1 MAEPL
6 RTTCIGAFPKPDY
19 VPTPD
24 WFREGGTGLSDPT
37 QAYEAYLGSLPSDI
51 DQILD
56 RATQE
61 VVRDQV
67 EVGIDIPT
75 DGEVR
80 RENYIHYQC
89 RNFQGID
96 FQNLTR
102 KVLRNGA
109 WIANLPTIVGPIQAG
124 PPILARDFRIAQAA
138 TDRPVKIT
146 LPGPLTMTDSTVDAY
161 YGDDARL
168 GADLAAALNRE
179 VLALVDAGCTWIQV
193 DEPVFARRPDD
204 ALAFGF
210 ENLERIFH
218 GVPAH
223 VTRTVHMC
231 CGYPD
236 YLDQEDF
243 QKADADAYFRLA
255 PAIDDSSIQV
265 ISIEDAHRHNDLR
278 LLEHF
283 QHTTVIFGSVAIARS
298 RLEPVEEI
306 RARLRAA
313 LEHIDRERLIVGP
326 DCGLGYLG
334 RDLAL
339 AKLRNM
345 VTAASLV

>member
-1 MAEPL
+1 MPEPL
-6 RTTCIGAFPKPDY
+6 RTTCIGAFPKPEY

-37 QAYEAYLGSLPSDI
+37 RAYDAYLRNLPPDI

-56 RATQE
+56 RATVE

-67 EVGIDIPT
+67 NVGIDIPT

-89 RNFQGID
+89 RNFGGID
-96 FQNLTR
+96 FQNLSH

-109 WIANLPTIVGPIQAG
+109 WTANLPTIVGPIQPG
-124 PPILARDFRIAQAA
+124 PPILARDYRVAQSA

-146 LPGPLTMTDSTVDAY
+146 LPGPLTITDSTVDAY

-168 GADLAAALNRE
+168 GADLAAALNQE
-179 VLALVDAGCTWIQV
+179 VLALVEAGCTWIQV

-210 ENLERIFH
+210 ENLERVFH
-218 GVPAH
+218 GAPAH
-223 VTRTVHMC
+223 VIRTVHMC

-243 QKADADAYFRLA
+243 QKADAEAYFRLA

-278 LLEHF
+278 LLERF
-283 QHTTVIFGSVAIARS
+283 RRTTVIFGSIAIARS
-298 RLEPVEEI
+298 RLETVEEI
-306 RARLRAA
+306 RVRLQAA

-339 AKLRNM
+339 AKLRHM